1 MIHASAIGRRQLTAG
16 LGLAGA
22 GLALGMPHVARA
34 AGGSVTFF
42 TFPTYSD
49 PKLVGDFA
57 RQTGIELKTQNAV
70 DTDPMIAKLMSTRGE
85 GFDVVSISNQLA
97 PQLMQEGLLEP
108 VEIGRLKN
116 WSNLYPAFRDAKFIA
131 TDKPGFVA
139 GIPMVWGYDGVIYRT
154 DKVASADSWADLWD
168 PRYKGRIGAVDFGYQ
183 MVLIAAQVLG
193 MDETLKRNPIDFS
206 EAQYA
211 QIKAKLIAQKPLLD
225 KYWSST
231 AEGGTLLASGEI
243 WISLGKLAMLQILK
257 NEGVTARLISPKEG
271 AQGWSNICSILKTS
285 PNKDAAYAFLDYI
298 SGPSFQSPLVT
309 VKGYPSVNR
318 LVMEAQPQA
327 ARDNLLLGNPKLT
340 ETLVWW
346 GRAKNPQRIN
356 NLWNEV
362 KAA

>member
-1 MIHASAIGRRQLTAG
+1 MTNPSPITRRRLATR

-22 GLALGMPHVARA
+22 GLALGTPRGARA
-34 AGGSVTFF
+34 ADGSITFF

-49 PKLVGDFA
+49 PRLVGDFS

-70 DTDPMIAKLMSTRGE
+70 DTDPMIAKLMATRGE

-116 WSNLYPAFRDAKFIA
+116 WSNLYPAFRDAAFIA
-131 TDKPGFVA
+131 TGTPGQVA
-139 GIPMVWGYDGVIYRT
+139 GVPMVWGYDGLIYRT
-154 DKVASADSWADLWD
+154 DKVASADSWAALWD

-193 MDETLKRNPIDFS
+193 MDATLKRDPIDFS
-206 EAQYA
+206 DAQYA
-211 QIKAKLIAQKPLLD
+211 EIKAKLIEQKALIN

-257 NEGVTARLISPKEG
+257 QEGVPARLISPKEG
-271 AQGWSNICSILKTS
+271 AQGWSNICAILKAS
-285 PNKDAAYAFLDYI
+285 RNKDAAYAFLDYI
-298 SGPSFQSPLVT
+298 SGPGFQTPLVT

-318 LVMEAQPQA
+318 DVMEAQPQA
-327 ARDNLLLGNPKLT
+327 TRDKLLLGNPDLVK
-340 ETLVWW
+340 TLVWW
-346 GRAKNPQRIN
+346 GRSRDPQRIN